1 MCKYCENSSEYEL
14 DSDRDLFE
22 GRGLTTKLFIV
33 NEGDDYYLQLVND
46 LTGEKTKTIK
56 IQVCP
61 VCYHVLGT
69 SYVPEKRD
77 EVCDFFSNL
86 SDCTSAN
93 KNTEHIVEEAWKQ
106 VPKFEGWCGSQP
118 NYYPHTGCV
127 SPTAFAPPPADY
139 IPEDSLLG
147 ASRNSALMDMI
158 NAIYS
163 GISELNRELLQ

>member
-1 MCKYCENSSEYEL
+1 MCKYCENSSEFEL

-46 LTGEKTKTIK
+46 LTGEKIKTTK

-77 EVCDFFSNL
+77 EVCEFFRNL
-86 SDCTSAN
+86 SDCTSAS
-93 KNTEHIVEEAWKQ
+93 IVEEAWKN
-106 VPKFEGWCGSQP
+106 VPKFEGWCGSQA
-118 NYYPHTGCV
+118 NYPQYPHTGCL
-127 SPTAFAPPPADY
+127 SPTAQLFFSDKNENPVF
-139 IPEDSLLG
+139 G
-147 ASRNSALMDMI
+147 NTRNDALMNMI
-158 NAIYS
+158 DAAYS
-163 GISELNRELLQ
+163 SFGEVDREVLQ

>member
-46 LTGEKTKTIK
+46 LTGEKIKTTK

-86 SDCTSAN
+86 SDCTSAS
-93 KNTEHIVEEAWKQ
+93 IVEEAWKK
-106 VPKFEGWCGSQP
+106 VPKFEGWCGSQA
-118 NYYPHTGCV
+118 NYYPHTGCIP
-127 SPTAFAPPPADY
+127 PTAYYAPPPADY

-147 ASRNSALMDMI
+147 ASRNSALMDMV
-158 NAIYS
+158 NEAYS
-163 GISELNRELLQ
+163 SFGEIDREVLQ

>member
-33 NEGDDYYLQLVND
+33 NEGEDYYLQLVND
-46 LTGEKTKTIK
+46 LTGEKIKTTK

-77 EVCDFFSNL
+77 EVCEFFSNL

-106 VPKFEGWCGSQP
+106 VPKYEGWCGSLP
-118 NYYPHTGCV
+118 ASYYPHTGCV
-127 SPTAFAPPPADY
+127 GSTAFNPVEPKLANAFMD
-139 IPEDSLLG
+139 LV
-147 ASRNSALMDMI
+147 NSC
-158 NAIYS
+158 YS
-163 GISELNRELLQ
+163 GIGEIDREILQ

>member
-1 MCKYCENSSEYEL
+1 MCKYCENSSEFEL

-46 LTGEKTKTIK
+46 LTGEKIKTTK

-77 EVCDFFSNL
+77 EVCNFFSNL
-86 SDCTSAN
+86 SDCTSAS
-93 KNTEHIVEEAWKQ
+93 IVEEEWKK

-118 NYYPHTGCV
+118 NYPQYPHTGCLP
-127 SPTAFAPPPADY
+127 PTAIASPQADY
-139 IPEDSLLG
+139 G
-147 ASRNSALMDMI
+147 TYRNDALMDLI
-158 NAIYS
+158 NATYS
-163 GISELNRELLQ
+163 SLGEIDREVLK